1 MVLVFMGMKKG
12 GVLEG
17 KKEEEPTIFNSE
29 KLVEKKVHRRKNLT
43 PVNHQRE
50 HFHLEILK

>member
-1 MVLVFMGMKKG
+1 MVLVFIGMKKG

-29 KLVEKKVHRRKNLT
+29 KLVEKKVSL
-43 PVNHQRE
+43 
-50 HFHLEILK
+50 